1 VLFNHIPLKTLSV
14 VCKSLATM
22 LHAGVPLLKALETL
36 ARKTGDARCRRNLA
50 EIRQSVQ
57 QGSEISSS
65 MRALGGYFPELTID
79 MVNVGEQSGALPE
92 VLDGLADHYENNVR
106 LRRTFLSMIAWPVI
120 QLLAAIMIVGFLI
133 WLLGMIGESRGGGA
147 ANTVDM
153 LGWGLL
159 GADGAMK
166 WFAMSFGSIF
176 AVLAGY
182 YVLAHVFRAQRILDR
197 LLLAVP
203 VIGGCMQSFA
213 IARFSWAFALTQ
225 ETGMPIA
232 RSLEASFQA
241 TGNGA
246 FTAASRDVQE
256 QVMAGEE
263 LSLAL
268 AESRLF
274 PEEYLQ
280 MVQVA
285 EASGTVPET
294 LQRLSPQFE
303 DQARRSLA
311 MLASTVGWLVWLV
324 VAGFIIFIIFSIVLR
339 YIGMIDDAARGA
351 LG

>member
-1 VLFNHIPLKTLSV
+1 MIFNHIPLKTLSI

-36 ARKTGDARCRRNLA
+36 SRKTGDARCRRNLK

-57 QGSEISSS
+57 QGHEISTA
-65 MRALGGYFPELTID
+65 MRALGSYFPELTID
-79 MVNVGEQSGALPE
+79 MVHVGEESGSLPE
-92 VLDGLADHYENNVR
+92 VLDGLADHYENNLR
-106 LRRTFLSMIAWPVI
+106 LRRTFLTMITWPVI
-120 QLLAAIMIVGFLI
+120 QLFAAILVVGLLI
-133 WLLGMIGESRGGGA
+133 WILGAIGESRGKGQA
-147 ANTVDM
+147 VDM

-159 GADGAMK
+159 GAEGAMT
-166 WFAMSFGSIF
+166 WFEMSFGTIF
-176 AVLAGY
+176 GLFVGY
-182 YVLAHVFRAQRILDR
+182 YVLAHTFRAQRFLDR
-197 LLLAVP
+197 MLLAIP
-203 VIGGCMQSFA
+203 VVGGCMQSFA

-225 ETGMPIA
+225 ETGMPID

-246 FTAASRDVQE
+246 FAAAAPDVRGH
-256 QVMAGEE
+256 VMAGTE

-268 AESRLF
+268 ADSRLF

-280 MVQVA
+280 MVEVA

-311 MLASTVGWLVWLV
+311 ALASTVGWLVWLV
-324 VAGFIIFIIFSIVLR
+324 VAVFIIYIIFSIVTQ
-339 YIGMIDDAARGA
+339 YIGMINAAAGGA
-351 LG
+351 L